1 MQTDLSDGITDLV
14 KKGLVDA
21 KRVAI
26 VGGSYGGY
34 AALAGVTLQTGVY
47 RCAVSL
53 AGPSNMSKLLLFQSA
68 NYGTSRNALI
78 RYWHE
83 YLGAKNDKDPALDA
97 ISPEFHAAKASA
109 PILLIHG
116 VDDTVVPIDQS
127 KRMEA
132 ALKRAGKP
140 VEMVTLK
147 GEDHWLSTSETRL
160 QMLTASTAFLER
172 CNPPNSGA

>member
-1 MQTDLSDGITDLV
+1 M
-14 KKGLVDA
+14 
-21 KRVAI
+21 
-26 VGGSYGGY
+26 
-34 AALAGVTLQTGVY
+34 
-47 RCAVSL
+47 
-53 AGPSNMSKLLLFQSA
+53 
-68 NYGTSRNALI
+68 
-78 RYWHE
+78 
-83 YLGAKNDKDPALDA
+83 
-97 ISPEFHAAKASA
+97 
-109 PILLIHG
+109 
-116 VDDTVVPIDQS
+116 PIDQS